1 VFVIEGI
8 SRIINVPPIMHFT
21 TQKTAPLAHNRKSAI
36 TDRRATTA
44 TNITKQ
50 YSPKLN
56 TGVFIAVQ
64 SAI

>member
-1 VFVIEGI
+1 
-8 SRIINVPPIMHFT
+8 MHFT